1 MFGLSLPS
9 RADPGLILGCY
20 KISQKNILQYDASN
34 QRDFTPDYFE
44 GSNIETEISW
54 HWHR

>member
-44 GSNIETEISW
+44 
-54 HWHR
+54 

>member
-9 RADPGLILGCY
+9 RADPGLILGSY
-20 KISQKNILQYDASN
+20 KILQKNILQYDTSN

-44 GSNIETEISW
+44 
-54 HWHR
+54 